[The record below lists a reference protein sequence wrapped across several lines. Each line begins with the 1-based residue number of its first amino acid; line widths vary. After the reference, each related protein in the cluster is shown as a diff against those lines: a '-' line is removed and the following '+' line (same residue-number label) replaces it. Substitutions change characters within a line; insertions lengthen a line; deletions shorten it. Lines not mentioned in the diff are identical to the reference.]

1 VKTNA
6 ANGTLVQHLWNHRDE
21 LFTFLRLPEID
32 ATSWW
37 AELAT
42 RFGVILSK
50 VWGVNRTWVG
60 ARAQAADS

>member
-1 VKTNA
+1 
-6 ANGTLVQHLWNHRDE
+6 LWNHRHE

-32 ATSWW
+32 TTSWW
-37 AELAT
+37 AELPI

-50 VWGVNRTWVG
+50 VWGVNRTWVS